1 MRDLFFDPEQSLGF
15 MTITTNRLLCA
26 ALRRKMVRA
35 GIDLT
40 AEQWGVL
47 IQLWNRDGL
56 SQEELAQAACVDK
69 SSMSRVLA
77 GMERKGLIR
86 RRPDPGDSRRKIVST
101 TDKAQAIKEGSR
113 AVTREVLDAALAD
126 VRPQDRD
133 VCLRVLATVK
143 DTLLG
148 IDT

>member
-1 MRDLFFDPEQSLGF
+1 MDDLFFDPEQSLGF
-15 MTITTNRLLCA
+15 MTITANRLLCA
-26 ALRRKMVRA
+26 SLRRKMVQA

-47 IQLWNRDGL
+47 LQLWNRDGR
-56 SQEELAQAACVDK
+56 SQDELAQVACVDK

-86 RRPDPGDSRRKIVST
+86 RRPDPENARRKIVSA
-101 TDKAQAIKEGSR
+101 TDKAMGIREGSR
-113 AVTREVLDAALAD
+113 AVTREVLDAALAA
-126 VRPQDRD
+126 VPPQDRD

-143 DTLLG
+143 ETLLG
-148 IDT
+148 IDK